1 MIWHLYFIPGD
12 AATKPFCEAKKS
24 VGSVDIW
31 IINNGFTEKNR
42 ASNGDVDPGAGE
54 ASRWKG

>member
-1 MIWHLYFIPGD
+1 MIWYSYSFIGD
-12 AATKPFCEAKKS
+12 AATKPFCQTTKS
-24 VGSVDIW
+24 IGSLDIW

-54 ASRWKG
+54 TSWWEG